1 MANTYTQL
9 YVQVVFSVKGRQ
21 NLINNNRRDEL
32 EKFMTGIIQSR
43 KHKMIAIYI
52 MPDHVHI
59 LIGLKPDMSISDLV
73 RDIKAGSSKFIN
85 DNKWVFGKFAWQE
98 GYGAFSYSRSHIDNV
113 VKYILNQG
121 EHHKVK
127 TFKEEYIDF
136 LDKFDIK
143 YDPKYL
149 YDWIE

>member
-9 YVQVVFSVKGRQ
+9 YVQVIFAVKGRQ
-21 NLINNNRRDEL
+21 NLINKNRRDEL
-32 EKFMTGIIQSR
+32 EKFMTGIIQNR
-43 KHKMIAIYI
+43 NHKMLAIYI

-59 LIGLKPDMSISDLV
+59 LIGFRPDMAIADLV
-73 RDIKAGSSKFIN
+73 RDIKAGSSKVIN

-98 GYGAFSYSRSHIDNV
+98 GYGAFSYSRSHIDSV
-113 VKYILNQG
+113 VKYILNQE